1 MLKKLTD
8 RISLYWLLQLVGWTG
23 YLLDRWIQGPS
34 YFFPVPFTYIL
45 IAFGL
50 SCCLRPIYHRVWQGS
65 PSVLKVGG
73 VSLVCSILAA
83 FFWLLVSQLLFWA
96 FDFGPYPKNVT
107 LPFYLMATFEYTLSH
122 HKPFLFLSWSALY
135 FGIKYWQDRQRQ
147 EALALRADALA
158 KEAELRMLRYQLNP
172 HFLFNSLNSVS
183 ALIREDPRR
192 AERMLNG
199 LSEFLRYSLAGAKST
214 DAPLRDELEAV
225 RNYLDIEKIRFED
238 KLAVKFDI
246 EPSAEDFR
254 IPTLLIHPLVENAL
268 KYGMRTSPLPLEIEV
283 MARGGDGSLRLEVTN
298 TGAWVQRSNDG
309 SKANGEGSGIGLEN
323 IRRRLEQSF
332 PKRHHFDVFERNGR
346 VRAVVRIGFDHR
358 FRSQT
363 EKCETEK

>member
-1 MLKKLTD
+1 MTIRRRLKD
-8 RISLYWLLQLVGWTG
+8 HISLYWLLQLVGWTG

-50 SCCLRPIYHRVWQGS
+50 SCCLRPIYHRVWRGS
-65 PSVLKVGG
+65 PSVLKVGA
-73 VSLVCSILAA
+73 VSFVCSIIAA
-83 FFWLLVSQLLFWA
+83 FSWLLTSQLLFWA

-107 LPFYLMATFEYTLSH
+107 WPFYLIATFEYTLSH

-192 AERMLNG
+192 AERMLNE
-199 LSEFLRYSLAGAKST
+199 LSEFLRYSLAGGKAQ
-214 DAPLRDELEAV
+214 DAPLRDEIEAV
-225 RNYLDIEKIRFED
+225 RNYLDIEKIRYED
-238 KLAVKFDI
+238 KLSVKFDI
-246 EPSAEDFR
+246 ESSAENFR
-254 IPTLLIHPLVENAL
+254 VPTLLIHPLVENAL
-268 KYGMRTSPLPLEIEV
+268 KYGMQTSALPLEIAIT
-283 MARGGDGSLRLEVTN
+283 ARGGGGSLLLEVAN
-298 TGAWVQRSNDG
+298 TGAWVDRS
-309 SKANGEGSGIGLEN
+309 SNGPQTNGKGASIGLEN
-323 IRRRLEQSF
+323 IRQRLGQAF
-332 PKRHHFDVFERNGR
+332 PQGHHFDVFEQDGR
-346 VRAVVRIGFDHR
+346 VRAVVQIGDKR
-358 FRSQT
+358 GW
-363 EKCETEK
+363 EKQ

>member
-1 MLKKLTD
+1 MTIWRRLKD
-8 RISLYWLLQLVGWTG
+8 HISLYWLLQLVGWTG

-50 SCCLRPIYHRVWQGS
+50 SCCLRPIYHRVWLGS
-65 PSVLKVGG
+65 PSVLKVGA
-73 VSLVCSILAA
+73 VSFVCSIIAA
-83 FFWLLVSQLLFWA
+83 FSWLLTSQLLFWA

-107 LPFYLMATFEYTLSH
+107 WPFYLMATFEYTLSH

-199 LSEFLRYSLAGAKST
+199 LSEFLRYSLAGGKAQ
-214 DAPLRDELEAV
+214 DAPLRDEIEAV
-225 RNYLDIEKIRFED
+225 RNYLDIEKIRYED
-238 KLAVKFDI
+238 KLSVKFDV
-246 EPSAEDFR
+246 ESSAENFR
-254 IPTLLIHPLVENAL
+254 VPTLLIHPLVENAL
-268 KYGMRTSPLPLEIEV
+268 KYGMQTSALPLEIAIT
-283 MARGGDGSLRLEVTN
+283 ARGGGGSLLLEVAN
-298 TGAWVQRSNDG
+298 TGAWVDRSSNVPQT
-309 SKANGEGSGIGLEN
+309 NGIGASIGLEN
-323 IRRRLEQSF
+323 IRQRLGQAF
-332 PKRHHFDVFERNGR
+332 PQGHHFDVFEQDGR
-346 VRAVVRIGFDHR
+346 VRAVVQIGDKR
-358 FRSQT
+358 GW
-363 EKCETEK
+363 EK

>member
-1 MLKKLTD
+1 MLKKLTE
-8 RISLYWLLQLVGWTG
+8 RISLYWLLQLAGWTG

-50 SCCLRPIYHRVWQGS
+50 SCCLRPIYHRVWLGS
-65 PSVLKVGG
+65 PSVFKVGA
-73 VSLVCSILAA
+73 VSLVCSIIAA
-83 FFWLLVSQLLFWA
+83 YLWLLISQVLFWA

-122 HKPFLFLSWSALY
+122 HNPFLFLSWSALY

-147 EALALRADALA
+147 EARALQADGLA

-192 AERMLNG
+192 AEKMLNE
-199 LSEFLRYSLAGAKST
+199 LSEFLRYSLAGAKAP
-214 DAPLRDELEAV
+214 DAPLRDEIEAV
-225 RNYLDIEKIRFED
+225 RNYLDIEKIRYED
-238 KLAVKFDI
+238 KLSVKFDV

-268 KYGMRTSPLPLEIEV
+268 KYGMQTSALPLEIEIT
-283 MARGGDGSLRLEVTN
+283 ARGGGGSLRLEVAN
-298 TGAWVQRSNDG
+298 TGAWVESSSNG
-309 SKANGEGSGIGLEN
+309 SQINGGGASIGLEN
-323 IRRRLEQSF
+323 IRRRLEQAF
-332 PKRHHFDVFERNGR
+332 PRRHHFDVFEQDGR
-346 VRAVVRIGFDHR
+346 VRAVVQIGGNR
-358 FRSQT
+358 GW
-363 EKCETEK
+363 EKQ

>member
-1 MLKKLTD
+1 MLKKLTS
-8 RISLYWLLQLVGWTG
+8 RLSLYWTLQLAGWTG
-23 YLLDRWIQGPS
+23 YMLDRWIQGPS

-50 SCCLRPIYHRVWQGS
+50 SCCLRPIYHRVWRAS
-65 PSVLKVGG
+65 PSVLKVGV
-73 VSLVCSILAA
+73 VSLVCSAIAA
-83 FFWLLVSQLLFWA
+83 FLWLLISQLLFWA
-96 FDFGPYPKNVT
+96 FDFGPYPKSVT
-107 LPFYLMATFEYTLSH
+107 WPGYLLSTFIYTLSH

-147 EALALRADALA
+147 ESRALRADALA

-192 AERMLNG
+192 AEKMLNE
-199 LSEFLRYSLAGAKST
+199 LSEFLRYSLVGAKVS

-225 RNYLDIEKIRFED
+225 RNYLDIEKIRYED

-254 IPTLLIHPLVENAL
+254 IPSLLIHPLVENAL
-268 KYGMRTSPLPLEIEV
+268 KYGMQTSALPLEIEV
-283 MARGGDGSLRLEVTN
+283 TARGGNGSLRLEVTD
-298 TGAWVQRSNDG
+298 TGAWVEHSNNG
-309 SKANGEGSGIGLEN
+309 SKTKGQGAGIGLEN
-323 IRRRLEQSF
+323 IRRRLEQAF
-332 PKRHHFDVFERNGR
+332 PQRYHFNVSQQGGR
-346 VRAVVRIGFDHR
+346 VRAVVQISDKRG
-358 FRSQT
+358 
-363 EKCETEK
+363 